1 MGADEEN
8 GTVRQVDG
16 GDMMKSQTRDAII
29 MIIIMAIAIPL
40 AMFFAFLITDLI
52 YERQRT
58 QEVVNITDTY

>member
-1 MGADEEN
+1 
-8 GTVRQVDG
+8 
-16 GDMMKSQTRDAII
+16 MKSQTRDAII
-29 MIIIMAIAIPL
+29 MIIIMSIAIPL

>member
-29 MIIIMAIAIPL
+29 MIIIMAIPL